1 MVVVASRKKWKRIFE
16 NSCSNEEFGNFVN
29 NYNKFVR
36 YTNLDPLKIK
46 LKQEIEIVN
55 KRLRNNE

>member
-1 MVVVASRKKWKRIFE
+1 MVVVASRKKWKGISE